1 MSVKVK
7 NVMEDIVFARME
19 SIIEK
24 SGCCQCDQC
33 KSDVAAYT
41 LSNIKP
47 KYVSTVSGELFS
59 KSVSNGISV
68 YQVLPLFDNHLSS
81 QTSYAYMI
89 PLHPGVYL
97 YQVRD

>member
-7 NVMEDIVFARME
+7 NVMEEIVFARME

-41 LSNIKP
+41 LSNLKP

-59 KSVSNGISV
+59 KSVQLDTNV
-68 YQVLPLFDNHLSS
+68 ENQMVLLLAEAVQLVMEKPRH
-81 QTSYAYMI
+81 
-89 PLHPGVYL
+89 
-97 YQVRD
+97 

>member
-59 KSVSNGISV
+59 KSVDRKSV
-68 YQVLPLFDNHLSS
+68 V
-81 QTSYAYMI
+81 
-89 PLHPGVYL
+89 
-97 YQVRD
+97 